1 MEGIL
6 THDSDYCRRRAAE
19 ALAAASH
26 KGESEDARIAGD
38 LALAY
43 SALAKRRTVPAE
55 RIETAAEQ
63 TIIHVEA

>member
-1 MEGIL
+1 M

-26 KGESEDARIAGD
+26 KGESEAARIAGD

-43 SALAKRRTVPAE
+43 SALAKRRMAEKAAETPAE
-55 RIETAAEQ
+55 PQIIETALQE
-63 TIIHVEA
+63 

>member
-1 MEGIL
+1 M

-26 KGESEDARIAGD
+26 KGESEAVRIAGD

-43 SALAKRRTVPAE
+43 AALAKRRMTAEPAADASE
-55 RIETAAEQ
+55 LQEQ
-63 TIIHVEA
+63 LRG

>member
-1 MEGIL
+1 M

-26 KGESEDARIAGD
+26 KGESEAARIAGD

-43 SALAKRRTVPAE
+43 AALAKRRTPPE
-55 RIETAAEQ
+55 AAEQ
-63 TIIHVEA
+63 RPEPHILFRE

>member
-1 MEGIL
+1 M

-26 KGESEDARIAGD
+26 KGESEAARIAGD

-43 SALAKRRTVPAE
+43 TALAKRRMTAKPE
-55 RIETAAEQ
+55 EAAEPQ
-63 TIIHVEA
+63 IELQA

>member
-1 MEGIL
+1 M

-26 KGESEDARIAGD
+26 KGESEASRIAGD

-43 SALAKRRTVPAE
+43 AALAKRRMAASAVADAAAE
-55 RIETAAEQ
+55 PQIVETALQE
-63 TIIHVEA
+63 

>member
-1 MEGIL
+1 M

-26 KGESEDARIAGD
+26 KGESEAARIAGD

-43 SALAKRRTVPAE
+43 AALAKRRMAPEPVAE
-55 RIETAAEQ
+55 AAPQPQVALQE
-63 TIIHVEA
+63 

>member
-1 MEGIL
+1 M

-26 KGESEDARIAGD
+26 KGESEAARIAGD

-43 SALAKRRTVPAE
+43 SALAKRRMAPETGAE
-55 RIETAAEQ
+55 AVLQPQVALQE
-63 TIIHVEA
+63 

>member
-1 MEGIL
+1 M

-26 KGESEDARIAGD
+26 KAESEAARIAGD

-43 SALAKRRTVPAE
+43 SALAKRRLAAE
-55 RIETAAEQ
+55 REIAEPREQ
-63 TIIHVEA
+63 A